1 MRLLQ
6 VRAVRASDRSH
17 TSSRGTVNP
26 EGGKSP
32 GPPAWTPYDGSALC
46 ACCSF
51 PFTWHSTFKGEAQEY
66 RERYN
71 CRHCGGLI
79 CGPCSTKRRAIPRLG
94 LMQPS
99 RVCDKCFYKVIE
111 NLLPFSTYL
120 LNYTTTIPNMM
131 LLCFCRVTTRT
142 SKDAR
147 LVCSPCSK
155 LTEQMGKIT
164 LINYRLCWTI
174 DVLL

>member
-1 MRLLQ
+1 MKAVALIWLCLTLRLTRPSVLCVYVCLKLHFVRMLQ

-17 TSSRGTVNP
+17 TGSRGALDP
-26 EGGKSP
+26 EGGTSTSP

-46 ACCSF
+46 ACCRF

-99 RVCDKCFYKVIE
+99 RVCDKCFYKVIKT
-111 NLLPFSTYL
+111 F
-120 LNYTTTIPNMM
+120 
-131 LLCFCRVTTRT
+131 
-142 SKDAR
+142 
-147 LVCSPCSK
+147 
-155 LTEQMGKIT
+155 IT
-164 LINYRLCWTI
+164 LLT
-174 DVLL
+174 LPP